1 MFPCCSRVW
10 PGLILTFELKP
21 CPEFALNAKYSVKWV
36 RGWTQFH
43 SEEHNMLKCLSAWQL
58 LDNFTFVLCS
68 FKPDTF
74 CKVCFSFFWISV
86 FFLNFCRYLTLT
98 THPDKKCRNTYAQ
111 LYSTTVLLSFMM
123 TSFLK
128 SPNWILLWKR
138 KVFLKSI
145 SIPGNCEDQWKK
157 KKKTWMNHLKK
168 MPVNCL
174 APMCVCPDLLKWYK
188 SVIQGLVTI
197 FFYYG
202 SKIGSTVRH
211 AARNGTYDINIWL
224 GVDSEWQVD
233 YLFHSSLGDS
243 LSILDR
249 ILWKGSLWWNLIS
262 GLRDTVMFLHELP
275 QLWVKA
281 LLQARGAEE

>member
-1 MFPCCSRVW
+1 
-10 PGLILTFELKP
+10 
-21 CPEFALNAKYSVKWV
+21 
-36 RGWTQFH
+36 
-43 SEEHNMLKCLSAWQL
+43 
-58 LDNFTFVLCS
+58 
-68 FKPDTF
+68 
-74 CKVCFSFFWISV
+74 
-86 FFLNFCRYLTLT
+86 
-98 THPDKKCRNTYAQ
+98 
-111 LYSTTVLLSFMM
+111 MM

-145 SIPGNCEDQWKK
+145 SLPGNCEDQWKK
-157 KKKTWMNHLKK
+157 TNKPWMNHLRK
-168 MPVNCL
+168 MLVNCL
-174 APMCVCPDLLKWYK
+174 APVCVCLDLLKWYK

-202 SKIGSTVRH
+202 CKIGSTVRH
-211 AARNGTYDINIWL
+211 AARNGTCDIDIWL

-249 ILWKGSLWWNLIS
+249 ILWKGSLWWNLSS

-275 QLWVKA
+275 QTMGEGSA
-281 LLQARGAEE
+281 AGQE